1 MLFGSKS
8 IAGKVSFG
16 VSILFIILLLVLAF
30 INYSDSKD
38 NSTKLLVSER
48 QKVIQA
54 SENLMD
60 SRFGSD
66 INTINNLNDYISKND
81 YSQQEIEDI
90 LKIID
95 KTSNFELLYVGY
107 QKDGMMIRSN
117 GNSGLPS
124 TENGM
129 YDPRNRPW
137 YINAVKENRVV
148 ITEPFISKTT
158 GQFTISISKPIYK
171 NSELIGVI
179 SGQVALNEV
188 NKKFAELGNA

>member
-148 ITEPFISKTT
+148 ITRAVY
-158 GQFTISISKPIYK
+158 Q
-171 NSELIGVI
+171 
-179 SGQVALNEV
+179 
-188 NKKFAELGNA
+188 